1 MRYNG
6 TPTHIHTGHR
16 HMNIG
21 YTHRSS
27 NAKVGKIPVTTSSKK
42 TCPTECPM
50 LDNGCYA
57 SAGFH
62 TNMHWDKV
70 TSGERG
76 GSMDAL
82 CTQVRKLPEGQLWR
96 HNVAGDLQPT
106 DDGLIDS
113 RALWQLVA
121 ANTGRRGFTYTHYSP
136 YKLDNLA
143 AIEGA
148 NRAGFTVNISAN
160 SPSEAQALKDNTQAP
175 VVTIVPSDYWAT
187 GDKVGDIVRCPAET
201 REEVTCKTCKLC
213 SVATRDVIVGF
224 TVHGTQAKK
233 ADIIARQVA

>member
-1 MRYNG
+1 
-6 TPTHIHTGHR
+6 
-16 HMNIG
+16 MNIG

-27 NAKVGKIPVTTSSKK
+27 NAKVGKIPVTTSSKR

-76 GSMDAL
+76 APIDAL
-82 CTQVRKLPEGQLWR
+82 CEQVRRLPEGQLWR
-96 HNVAGDLQPT
+96 HNVAGDLMPT
-106 DDGLIDS
+106 SDGKIDS
-113 RALWQLVA
+113 RALWMLTA
-121 ANTGRRGFTYTHYSP
+121 ANTGRRGFTYTHYAP
-136 YKLDNLA
+136 TGENLE

-160 SPSEAQALKDNTQAP
+160 SPREALDVAQTTTAP
-175 VVTIVPSDYWAT
+175 VVTIVPSDFWSQ
-187 GDKVGDIVRCPAET
+187 GDTVGSIVRCPAET
-201 REEVTCKTCKLC
+201 RDEVTCKTCKLC
-213 SVATRDVIVGF
+213 SVATRKTIVGF

-233 ADIIARQVA
+233 ADIIARAV

>member
-1 MRYNG
+1 
-6 TPTHIHTGHR
+6 
-16 HMNIG
+16 MNIG

-27 NAKVGKIPVTTSSKK
+27 NAKVGKIPVTTSSKR

-76 GSMDAL
+76 APIDDL
-82 CTQVRKLPEGQLWR
+82 CEQVRRLPEGQLWR
-96 HNVAGDLQPT
+96 HNVAGDLMPT
-106 DDGLIDS
+106 SDGKIDS
-113 RALWQLVA
+113 RALWMLTA
-121 ANTGRRGFTYTHYSP
+121 ANTGRRGFTYTHYAP
-136 YKLDNLA
+136 TGENLE

-160 SPSEAQALKDNTQAP
+160 SPREALDVAQTTTAP
-175 VVTIVPSDYWAT
+175 VVTIVPSDFWAQ
-187 GDKVGDIVRCPAET
+187 GDTVGSIVRCPAET
-201 REEVTCKTCKLC
+201 RDEVTCKTCKLC
-213 SVATRDVIVGF
+213 SVATRKTIVGF

-233 ADIIARQVA
+233 ADIIARAV